1 MRLARPER
9 IETRHWDNGAQPN
22 YEPSFTGR
30 IEVRMAGQ
38 RGCLLKM
45 VFLVVLIGVG
55 AAALSLVPLSPLK
68 HSVEV
73 KLSNTLGRSVTVDSV
88 RLNLIGRPQL
98 ILTGVTAREDPAFGD
113 GVFLRAQEVRAGFD
127 VTRYLKS
134 RELAIDTI
142 EFKSARVDL
151 IRNPE
156 GVWNWTTVGKRESA
170 ESTASR
176 SKRET
181 AFYSTVLWSPP
192 NPTLSASTLREVK
205 FENASVMLRDNGG
218 SAPSEL
224 LYKNLALNA
233 SLTPQATG
241 DSGHS
246 SQARGTLVARSDE
259 DGEADRLEATLPFDI
274 KIDDRGSPALSISGS
289 IGPGSVETENIT
301 IGVLT
306 INGEMSTNTNGPLTG
321 KGQLSAHDFD
331 IHTANISERVARA
344 LKLDQIGDMNP
355 GTVVAGFD
363 TEFQIVEG
371 TVHTTGLRIQ
381 QLDGLGDATAE
392 TGSFKIE
399 SSLIVNYSAT
409 LVLTPE
415 ATSRVKSVS
424 PALGLVVTILETDSR
439 VSVPIN
445 ITGDV
450 RNPEIQVD
458 VSRIF

>member
-1 MRLARPER
+1 
-9 IETRHWDNGAQPN
+9 
-22 YEPSFTGR
+22 
-30 IEVRMAGQ
+30 
-38 RGCLLKM
+38 
-45 VFLVVLIGVG
+45 
-55 AAALSLVPLSPLK
+55 
-68 HSVEV
+68 
-73 KLSNTLGRSVTVDSV
+73 
-88 RLNLIGRPQL
+88 
-98 ILTGVTAREDPAFGD
+98 
-113 GVFLRAQEVRAGFD
+113 
-127 VTRYLKS
+127 
-134 RELAIDTI
+134 
-142 EFKSARVDL
+142 
-151 IRNPE
+151 
-156 GVWNWTTVGKRESA
+156 
-170 ESTASR
+170 
-176 SKRET
+176 
-181 AFYSTVLWSPP
+181 
-192 NPTLSASTLREVK
+192 
-205 FENASVMLRDNGG
+205 
-218 SAPSEL
+218 
-224 LYKNLALNA
+224 
-233 SLTPQATG
+233 
-241 DSGHS
+241 
-246 SQARGTLVARSDE
+246 
-259 DGEADRLEATLPFDI
+259 
-274 KIDDRGSPALSISGS
+274 
-289 IGPGSVETENIT
+289 
-301 IGVLT
+301 
-306 INGEMSTNTNGPLTG
+306 MSTNTNGPLTG

>member
-1 MRLARPER
+1 
-9 IETRHWDNGAQPN
+9 
-22 YEPSFTGR
+22 
-30 IEVRMAGQ
+30 MAGKK
-38 RGCLLKM
+38 GCLLKM
-45 VFLVVLIGVG
+45 MFLIVLIGAGV
-55 AAALSLVPLSPLK
+55 AALSLVPLSPLK

-73 KLSNTLGRSVTVDSV
+73 KLSNTLGRSVTIDSV
-88 RLNLIGRPQL
+88 RLNLMGPHL
-98 ILTGVTAREDPAFGD
+98 ILTGVTAREDPAFGE
-113 GVFLRAQEVRAGFD
+113 GVFLNALEVRAGFD

-134 RELAIDTI
+134 RELAIDSI
-142 EFKSARVDL
+142 VFKSARVDL
-151 IRNPE
+151 IRNRE
-156 GVWNWTTVGKRESA
+156 GVWNWTTLGKRGSGESA
-170 ESTASR
+170 AFR
-176 SKRET
+176 LKRT
-181 AFYSTVLWSPP
+181 FFATVLWSPP
-192 NPTLSASTLREVK
+192 NPNLSASTLREVK

-233 SLTPQATG
+233 SLTPQAAG
-241 DSGHS
+241 DSGHN
-246 SQARGTLVARSDE
+246 SQARGTLLARSDE
-259 DGEADRLEATLPFDI
+259 DGEADRFEATLPFDI
-274 KIDDRGSPALSISGS
+274 KIDDRGSPVLSISGS
-289 IGPGSVETENIT
+289 IGPGSVKTKNIT
-301 IGVLT
+301 IGALA
-306 INGEMSTNTNGPLTG
+306 INGEVSTNTNGPLTG

-344 LKLDQIGDMNP
+344 LKLDRIGDMNP

-363 TEFQIVEG
+363 TNFQILEG

-409 LVLTPE
+409 IVLTPE
-415 ATSRVKSVS
+415 ATSRVKSIS

-439 VSVPIN
+439 LSVPIN
-445 ITGDV
+445 VTGDV

>member
-1 MRLARPER
+1 
-9 IETRHWDNGAQPN
+9 
-22 YEPSFTGR
+22 
-30 IEVRMAGQ
+30 MAGQ
-38 RGCLLKM
+38 KGCLFKM
-45 VFLVVLIGVG
+45 MFLIALIGAGVV
-55 AAALSLVPLSPLK
+55 AVSLVPLSPLK

-73 KLSNTLGRSVTVDSV
+73 KLSNTLGRSVTIDSV
-88 RLNLIGRPQL
+88 RLNLIGPHL
-98 ILTGVTAREDPAFGD
+98 ILKGVTAHEDPAFGD
-113 GVFLRAQEVRAGFD
+113 GVFLKAQEVRAGFD
-127 VTRYLKS
+127 MTRYLKS
-134 RELAIDTI
+134 RDLAIDSI
-142 EFKSARVDL
+142 VFKSAQVEL
-151 IRNPE
+151 IRNRE
-156 GVWNWTTVGKRESA
+156 GVWNWTTLGKRGSG

-176 SKRET
+176 LTLWT
-181 AFYSTVLWSPP
+181 AFFSAVLWSPP

-218 SAPSEL
+218 STPSEL

-233 SLTPQATG
+233 SLAPQGA
-241 DSGHS
+241 GHS
-246 SQARGTLVARSDE
+246 SQARGTLLAQSQE

-274 KIDDRGSPALSISGS
+274 KIEDRGSSVLSISGS
-289 IGPGSVETENIT
+289 IGPGSVETKNIT
-301 IGVLT
+301 IGALA
-306 INGEMSTNTNGPLTG
+306 ISGEMTTNTNGPLTG

-355 GTVVAGFD
+355 GTVVAGFETD
-363 TEFQIVEG
+363 FQILEG
-371 TVHTTGLRIQ
+371 TVHTNGLRIQ

-392 TGSFKIE
+392 NGSFKIE

-409 LVLTPE
+409 IVLTPE
-415 ATSRVKSVS
+415 ATSRVKSAS

-445 ITGDV
+445 VTGDV